1 MTQPLLFCREHSV
14 VQVARYSVLVFG
26 MAAHFLI
33 YGGIDYG
40 DCSEVH
46 YVAYGSVD

>member
-14 VQVARYSVLVFG
+14 VRVARYSEVFG

-33 YGGIDYG
+33 YGGIDHS